1 MTIGVKLDKK
11 WTGPDH
17 GEHGVCAYNGS
28 LGQSPQRDPGA
39 EPLVRGS
46 AENFLR
52 IRHPRK
58 GQTGGLIVMNVI
70 WSHFLSGTPQAL
82 MWQKVGAQKP
92 ESLGL

>member
-70 WSHFLSGTPQAL
+70 WYTTEDSFIIGVDVAKSGGSEA
-82 MWQKVGAQKP
+82 
-92 ESLGL
+92 